1 MQCPACST
9 SCTET
14 ARFCSQCGGPLP
26 LGCGECGA
34 QLAFSAHFCHHCG
47 SSVTRLTALAYAE
60 DGPLDA
66 GQNAP
71 WAGALEA
78 EKRLGTILFADMS
91 DSVAFTRHLHPEDAI
106 TLINKVLR
114 VMAEAIFNHGG
125 RVDRFLGD
133 GALGVFGVTQ
143 THESDPERAILAALQ
158 LRSAAREFGIAVT
171 VGINTGDVYSGGVG
185 SQQYQERTVMGP
197 VVNIASRLQS
207 QAAAGEILVG
217 ETTYRLARRAFRF
230 ASREVEVKG
239 LPQPIAAYSVERVL
253 ARPTSRPLGSR
264 PAELVGR
271 GAELAALLEAAE
283 AARSGRGQIVTLVGE
298 PGVGKSRLVAE
309 LRRALRVDEDDGDF
323 AWLDGRCLEFSD
335 AVGYWP
341 FVDALHQWLN
351 WHADERD
358 SVRQARIV
366 KQLAELGQENR
377 LTEEQRELLLGVL
390 ASLLSVRITGSTNVA
405 QRRVSRLP
413 RHLTFH
419 ALRRL
424 LVALAQQRPL
434 VLALEDVHW
443 SDSLSMD
450 FLFFL
455 LERVPSMPILLICTH
470 RPDQEHPCRE
480 LDRQAARKCPA
491 GYVELRPSELT
502 GAESSQLAAS
512 LLGAESLS
520 ETIRELIRIKCHG
533 NPLFIEEVVRS
544 MVDSGALYTT
554 PEGWQVI
561 DGLDSIQ
568 LSESIQSVILSRVDR
583 LAPELKQLLQYA
595 SVLGLLFQPKLLE
608 HLGMDPD
615 RLRRELFQLAEAGLV
630 VQQRTAPE
638 EEYAF
643 KHALTRET
651 IYDTILRRTRKRLH
665 AAAAEAL
672 ERVYSNHLE
681 EHYAELGRH
690 YSLAESHSR
699 AAAYFIQAGERGKR
713 LFANREA
720 GSHFERALQSL
731 ALVEAS
737 DEHRQME
744 AEALEGLGDVCFR
757 LGAHHAAEEHFRR
770 ALGHQDPARD
780 PERYAIL
787 SWKLADAIHWQGDNA
802 GAIEVAEAGLA
813 AVGSAPDTT
822 ATVRLLEVIMRS
834 HWAANDLDS
843 ARVRGDELQRALPR
857 VSYFD
862 SLYMIYYALAWLEIK
877 WKQFDRAREW
887 LERMQRTCE
896 EHNDEIGL
904 ARCFHGLGDLTRATR
919 NLAEAVEW
927 FDRSVVLCE
936 RIGDAH
942 LLLEGYLEWA
952 HALLLLGRPE
962 EEAEPCIQKGMALA
976 EEMAATGNVSSIQAL
991 CSALGRAF
999 VERGNIRRGIIYHER
1014 AFDFGPHPSALHS
1027 LKALQPLYELE
1038 GRSAEFDAFC
1048 ERVGA
1053 FLPYPTTDPTSR

>member
-1 MQCPACST
+1 M
-9 SCTET
+9 
-14 ARFCSQCGGPLP
+14 
-26 LGCGECGA
+26 
-34 QLAFSAHFCHHCG
+34 
-47 SSVTRLTALAYAE
+47 
-60 DGPLDA
+60 
-66 GQNAP
+66 
-71 WAGALEA
+71 
-78 EKRLGTILFADMS
+78 
-91 DSVAFTRHLHPEDAI
+91 
-106 TLINKVLR
+106 
-114 VMAEAIFNHGG
+114 
-125 RVDRFLGD
+125 
-133 GALGVFGVTQ
+133 
-143 THESDPERAILAALQ
+143 AALQ
-158 LRSAAREFGIAVT
+158 LRNAARELGIAVT

-185 SQQYQERTVMGP
+185 SDQYQERTVMGP
-197 VVNIASRLQS
+197 VVNLASRLQS

-217 ETTYRLARRAFRF
+217 EATYRLARRAFRF
-230 ASREVEVKG
+230 TPRHIEVKG
-239 LPQPIAAYSVERVL
+239 LPEPLPAYSVEGVL
-253 ARPTSRPLGSR
+253 SRPSSRPLGSR
-264 PAELVGR
+264 PAELIGR
-271 GAELAALLEAAE
+271 STELAALLQAAE
-283 AARSGRGQIVTLVGE
+283 DARSGRGQIVTLVGD

-309 LRRALRVDEDDGDF
+309 LRQALQVDDDSGDF

-341 FVDALHQWLN
+341 FVDALHQWLD
-351 WHADERD
+351 WQVDDRD
-358 SVRQARIV
+358 SLRHARIV
-366 KQLAELGQENR
+366 KKLAELGQGSW
-377 LTEEQRELLLGVL
+377 LSEEQRELLLDVL
-390 ASLLSVRITGSTNVA
+390 VSLLSVRITGSENVA

-424 LVALAQQRPL
+424 VVALAQRRPL

-455 LERVPSMPILLICTH
+455 LERVPSVPILLICTH
-470 RPDQEHPCRE
+470 RPDEEHPCRE
-480 LDRQAARKCPA
+480 LARQASRKCPA
-491 GYVELRPSELT
+491 SYVELRPSELT

-520 ETIRELIRIKCHG
+520 ESVRELIRLKCHG

-544 MVDSGALYTT
+544 MVDTGALYTT
-554 PEGWQVI
+554 PDGWQVV
-561 DGLDSIQ
+561 DSLGSIQ

-583 LAPELKQLLQYA
+583 LQPELKQLLQYA

-672 ERVYSNHLE
+672 EHVHSNHLE

-720 GSHFERALQSL
+720 GSYFERALQSL
-731 ALVEAS
+731 ARTEESA
-737 DEHRQME
+737 ERRRME
-744 AEALEGLGDVCFR
+744 LEALEGLGDVCFR
-757 LGAHHAAEEHFRR
+757 LGAHHAAEGHFRR
-770 ALGHQDPARD
+770 ALAHQDPHRD
-780 PERYAIL
+780 PESFATL
-787 SWKLADAIHWQGDNA
+787 SWKLADAIHWQGDTA
-802 GAIEVAEAGLA
+802 RAIAVAEEGLA
-813 AVGSAPDTT
+813 VAGSAADTRS
-822 ATVRLLEVIMRS
+822 TVRLLEVIMRS

-843 ARVRGDELQRALPR
+843 ARTRGDELQQVLPQ

-877 WKQFDRAREW
+877 WKQFDRARGW
-887 LERMQRTCE
+887 LERMQQTCE

-904 ARCFHGLGDLTRATR
+904 ARCFHGLGDLSRATGD
-919 NLAEAVEW
+919 LAQAAEW

-936 RIGDAH
+936 RVGDAH
-942 LLLEGYLEWA
+942 LLLEGYMEWA

-962 EEAEPCIQKGMALA
+962 EEAEPHIEKGMMLA
-976 EEMAATGNVSSIQAL
+976 EEMAVSGNVSSIQAL

-1014 AFDFGPHPSALHS
+1014 AFDFGPHPSAMYS
-1027 LKALQPLYELE
+1027 LRALQALYERE
-1038 GRSAEFDAFC
+1038 GRSADFLAFC
-1048 ERVGA
+1048 ERVGT
-1053 FLPYPTTDPTSR
+1053 FLPDTPPSG